1 MKHIDEAQLLL
12 AVGEVG
18 DDLLLRSERCPT
30 SSARQH
36 WHQWGALAACF
47 CLVLVLAAALQLP
60 DMLRMGSNSSGA
72 PAEPSMSESA
82 NAKDDA
88 GERVDSAAPGDMDGV
103 QYGNTTGQEPQD
115 SAGSASEKFEMAL
128 DGADCLVKLG
138 ITGAADIADFFT
150 TQKTA
155 DGDETARANRAQQ
168 FYDALAAAT
177 VISAEED
184 EQTFL
189 PAVEG
194 TLALASGDSLTFL
207 YDPAHSALELGAYH
221 FYNQD
226 FSFLLGGA

>member
-18 DDLLLRSERCPT
+18 DDLLLRAERCPT

-36 WHQWGALAACF
+36 WRQWGALAACF
-47 CLVLVLAAALQLP
+47 CLVLVLAAVLQLP
-60 DMLRMGSNSSGA
+60 DMLRMGGNKSGA
-72 PAEPSMSESA
+72 PMEPTMSESA
-82 NAKDDA
+82 NANDDA
-88 GERVDSAAPGDMDGV
+88 GGTVSGNISDDRDGV
-103 QYGNTTGQEPQD
+103 GYDNTAGQEPQD
-115 SAGSASEKFEMAL
+115 SAGSASGKCEAAL
-128 DGADCLVKLG
+128 DGADCLIGLG

-155 DGDETARANRAQQ
+155 DGDETARANRTQQ

-177 VISAEED
+177 VVSAEED
-184 EQTFL
+184 GQTFL
-189 PAVEG
+189 PSVEG

-207 YDPAHSALELGAYH
+207 YDSKHNALELGAYH

-226 FSFLLGGA
+226 FSLLLGGA

>member
-1 MKHIDEAQLLL
+1 M
-12 AVGEVG
+12 GEVG
-18 DDLLLRSERCPT
+18 DDLLLRAERCPV

-36 WHQWGALAACF
+36 WRQWSALAACF

-60 DMLRMGSNSSGA
+60 DMLRMGGSNSSGV
-72 PAEPSMSESA
+72 PMEPTMSESA
-82 NAKDDA
+82 NVNDDEGGAA
-88 GERVDSAAPGDMDGV
+88 GGSVSDDMDGV
-103 QYGNTTGQEPQD
+103 QYGDTTGQAPQD

-177 VISAEED
+177 VVSAEED
-184 EQTFL
+184 EHTFL

-207 YDPAHSALELGAYH
+207 YDPEHSALELGAYH

-226 FSFLLGGA
+226 FLFLLGGA